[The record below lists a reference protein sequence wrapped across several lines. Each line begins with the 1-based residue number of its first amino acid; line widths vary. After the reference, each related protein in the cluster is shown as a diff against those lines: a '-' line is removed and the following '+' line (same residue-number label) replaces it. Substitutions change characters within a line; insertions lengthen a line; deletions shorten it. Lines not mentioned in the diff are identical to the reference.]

1 MITYNTETIGYI
13 NVFET
18 LTKTQVNYCFL
29 NNNGLVFIVKEG
41 QAVKAIGKQGRN
53 IQQISRMINKK
64 IRVIEFNKDVI
75 KFVGNLIH
83 PINGKVYKSE
93 ENTISVQAKDT
104 WDKAIL
110 IGRDRKNLKS
120 IQDIVSKYFDVII
133 KIV

>member
-13 NVFET
+13 NVFEN

-29 NNNGLVFIVKEG
+29 NNNELVFIVKEG
-41 QAVKAIGKQGRN
+41 EAGKAIGRHGKN

-64 IRVIEFNKDVI
+64 IKVIEFNKDVV
-75 KFVGNLIH
+75 KFVSNLIH
-83 PINGKVYKSE
+83 PVNGNVYKSE
-93 ENTISVQAKDT
+93 ENTISIQAKDT
-104 WDKAIL
+104 IDKAIL

-120 IQDIVSKYFDVII
+120 IQDIVSKCFDVVI